1 MAPIPDMTN
10 NTQNTIIHV
19 LILLCS
25 LFMISS
31 CSAGPAVDNSWKRA
45 SGRLGHFP
53 ARLRGDHNDTSMERG
68 QPWKNGG
75 LWVNFRDP
83 TRTNRTTT
91 KGAKYHE
98 GILLSFVDL
107 RDLRE

>member
-53 ARLRGDHNDTSMERG
+53 ARLRGDHNDTLTDEG
-68 QPWKNGG
+68 QPRIPLGRG
-75 LWVNFRDP
+75 RAHTLVR
-83 TRTNRTTT
+83 R
-91 KGAKYHE
+91 
-98 GILLSFVDL
+98 ICS
-107 RDLRE
+107 